1 MTSAPAAD
9 RAVDSAS
16 DPQDS
21 AAPAT
26 LATILRGAMH
36 LAFALLLSLGALRAH
51 TVEQVPLP
59 LALGL
64 AALVAAIYGIGTALA
79 RRRRDPATV
88 ETTDL
93 LMPSRGWVIALLAAW
108 VAATLVSSAFVWV
121 AFPLFFLV
129 LFSLGA
135 LAGPLTLLAVALW
148 AVLAPLAVG
157 AQDTLGVGEV
167 LGPLVGAVFSLVAHT
182 VWRRLLEESERNRR
196 LVSRLRA
203 TQVELA
209 AAERRKGVAEER
221 QRLAQDLH
229 DTLAQGLN
237 SIVLMSRSAAVAHPE
252 AQEDFARIEDTARA
266 NLADARGLVRDLASR
281 APQDGLE
288 EVLRTV
294 VERTGGLGAAVR
306 FELRTD
312 GEAQVLA
319 PGLVETV
326 QRAAQSLLANVV
338 QHAEAERCVL
348 TLAWWPDRVSLDVA
362 DDGRGFDPAAVR
374 RSRTGGD
381 GLALLRSRI
390 ARAGGT
396 VTIDSRPGEGT
407 IVGLSLPLTA
417 EAGAGQDP
425 MTSEDA

>member
-1 MTSAPAAD
+1 MSSDPAA
-9 RAVDSAS
+9 VD
-16 DPQDS
+16 PRDS

-36 LAFALLLSLGALRAH
+36 LAFAVLLSLGALRAH

-64 AALVAAIYGIGTALA
+64 AALVAAIYGTGTALA
-79 RRRRDPATV
+79 RRRRDPAAV
-88 ETTDL
+88 GTTDL
-93 LMPSRGWVIALLAAW
+93 LLPSRGWVIALLAAW
-108 VAATLVSSAFVWV
+108 VAATLISSAFVWL

-135 LAGPLTLLAVALW
+135 LAGPLVLLAVALW

-157 AQDTLGVGEV
+157 AQDTLGIGEV

-196 LVSRLRA
+196 LVARLRA
-203 TQVELA
+203 TQADLA

-237 SIVLMSRSAAVAHPE
+237 SIVLMSRSAAAAHPE
-252 AQEDFARIEDTARA
+252 AQGDFSRIEDTARA

-288 EVLRTV
+288 EVLRIV
-294 VERTGGLGAAVR
+294 VERADGLGAPTR

-312 GEAQVLA
+312 GEAQRPA
-319 PGLVETV
+319 PELVETM

-348 TLAWWPDRVSLDVA
+348 TLAWWPDRVTLDVV
-362 DDGRGFDPAAVR
+362 DDGTGFDPAAVR
-374 RSRTGGD
+374 PGRSGGD

-396 VTIDSRPGEGT
+396 VAIDSRPGEGT
-407 IVGLSLPLTA
+407 TVALTLPLVTGEDA
-417 EAGAGQDP
+417 ARNP
-425 MTSEDA
+425 LTSEDA